1 MEEGLGKTL
10 VCLAIES
17 CDSRFKICF
26 ALMSFDSFSFLIS
39 MSRCVMYVLQ
49 MFSCDSKSVTLGSA
63 VVTFEP
69 LCLPERVGKKFFELD
84 FCFLQLLQVK
94 LLGSAK

>member
-1 MEEGLGKTL
+1 MGEGLGKIL
-10 VCLAIES
+10 DCLAIDN
-17 CDSRFKICF
+17 CDSKFIICF
-26 ALMSFDSFSFLIS
+26 ALMSLDSFSFFIS

-49 MFSCDSKSVTLGSA
+49 MLSCDSKRVTLGS
-63 VVTFEP
+63 VEVTFDP